1 VILLKISFLLVI
13 GLVRHGDVMA
23 MNRGSIKTLIEKAP
37 SKKRKKTKKTKKT
50 KKIPEKYL
58 AGLSAA
64 EKAKRKKEIL
74 KNAKKSPKDPSAY
87 AFATD
92 RTPSGKLRKT
102 KISKHTKAYRK
113 MYG

>member
-1 VILLKISFLLVI
+1 
-13 GLVRHGDVMA
+13 

-74 KNAKKSPKDPSAY
+74 KN
-87 AFATD
+87 
-92 RTPSGKLRKT
+92 
-102 KISKHTKAYRK
+102 
-113 MYG
+113 

>member
-1 VILLKISFLLVI
+1 MVI
-13 GLVRHGDVMA
+13 
-23 MNRGSIKTLIEKAP
+23 NRGSIKTLIEKPP
-37 SKKRKKTKKTKKT
+37 STKRKKVKKTKKTKKT
-50 KKIPEKYL
+50 KKIPETYL

-102 KISKHTKAYRK
+102 KTSKHTKAYRK